1 MTAALKLRPAENEA
15 FPALLGVDRSA
26 RGFRWAERLDPGR
39 AHIAASIAQAHGLPE
54 LLGRVLA
61 ARGADPQ
68 TVSRFLDPSL
78 KTLLPDPARLQDME
92 KAAERFAAAIRAG
105 EAIAVFGDY
114 DVDGAASVALV
125 ERFLRAHGQTPATYI
140 PDRLTE
146 GYGPSAEALAGLVK
160 DGARLILTVDCG
172 TTAEAAIAAANAAGA
187 EVIVIDHHQAD
198 EALPPALAVL
208 NPNRQDDLSGQG
220 HLAAAGV
227 VFLFLV
233 AATRALRRDGF
244 YRDRPE
250 PDLLGLL
257 DLVALA
263 TVCDVVPLREA
274 NRAFVAKGLK
284 VLRLR
289 NNQGLRALADA
300 ARIDEAPTCYTLG
313 FILGPRINAGGR
325 VGASSLGARLLATDD
340 EIEARAIAAKLET
353 LNAERRAIEER
364 MLAEAFASAEAS
376 LLADPASPL
385 LFLAAEGWHKGLLGL
400 VAGRI
405 AERFRLPTFVSTLEP
420 DGFATGSARSIA
432 SVDLGAVVRAAVHEG
447 LLIKGGGHAMA
458 AGFKLERRRE
468 NALKQFLLGH
478 LASPVAQAA
487 SLRHLAIDGALSA
500 GGANQR
506 AHGAARPRRPLRTR
520 PSRAALRLPGAPL
533 AARARHE
540 GRAYPLHVARLRRCA
555 HRGLRVPRGRHA
567 AWCAAAEQRGAAAS
581 RLGSSSPHELAR
593 QGKRR
598 ADDRGRRRPE
608 GRGRVIARVLAGGEK
623 PFYMTRLLRAAPFV

>member
-1 MTAALKLRPAENEA
+1 MRLRS
-15 FPALLGVDRSA
+15 RWSSA
-26 RGFRWAERLDPGR
+26 
-39 AHIAASIAQAHGLPE
+39 
-54 LLGRVLA
+54 
-61 ARGADPQ
+61 
-68 TVSRFLDPSL
+68 
-78 KTLLPDPARLQDME
+78 
-92 KAAERFAAAIRAG
+92 
-105 EAIAVFGDY
+105 
-114 DVDGAASVALV
+114 
-125 ERFLRAHGQTPATYI
+125 FLRAHGQTPATYI

-146 GYGPSAEALAGLVK
+146 GYGPSAEALASLVK

-172 TTAEAAIAAANAAGA
+172 TTAETAIAAANAAGA

-376 LLADPASPL
+376 L
-385 LFLAAEGWHKGLLGL
+385 
-400 VAGRI
+400 
-405 AERFRLPTFVSTLEP
+405 
-420 DGFATGSARSIA
+420 
-432 SVDLGAVVRAAVHEG
+432 
-447 LLIKGGGHAMA
+447 
-458 AGFKLERRRE
+458 RRRSRQP
-468 NALKQFLLGH
+468 APLPRRGG
-478 LASPVAQAA
+478 LAQGP
-487 SLRHLAIDGALSA
+487 
-500 GGANQR
+500 
-506 AHGAARPRRPLRTR
+506 ARPRRR
-520 PSRAALRLPGAPL
+520 PHRRALPPADVRVH
-533 AARARHE
+533 ARA
-540 GRAYPLHVARLRRCA
+540 
-555 HRGLRVPRGRHA
+555 
-567 AWCAAAEQRGAAAS
+567 
-581 RLGSSSPHELAR
+581 
-593 QGKRR
+593 
-598 ADDRGRRRPE
+598 
-608 GRGRVIARVLAGGEK
+608 
-623 PFYMTRLLRAAPFV
+623 